1 MLMKSYISGGKI
13 GLQVYNNDN
22 DNDNDNDDVILL
34 FIINCII
41 WFSK

>member
-1 MLMKSYISGGKI
+1 MPMKSYTSGGKI
-13 GLQVYNNDN
+13 GLKAYNN

>member
-1 MLMKSYISGGKI
+1 MPMKSYTSGGKI
-13 GLQVYNNDN
+13 GLQAYNNDN
-22 DNDNDNDDVILL
+22 DDDDDVILL